1 MWVIV
6 RDRFQAAAYRQ
17 ALAGAEI
24 TLGVEVATFRD
35 LCREI
40 LQRDGVE
47 APVAED
53 AALGLVIRQVLDALA
68 AAGEL
73 RHFARVQAAPGFA
86 AALCESI
93 AELKT
98 ALVTP
103 DQLRL
108 AARAR
113 QDPALEEIALIYAAY
128 QQRLD
133 STGWVDSAGLNGL
146 GLEVLQ
152 ANPGLLNDWSLVVV
166 DGFRTRSA
174 RSSGAHSRLWRPSRP
189 SCGSLYPARLGWSAS
204 PTAALPGLSTSCNR

>member
-1 MWVIV
+1 MS
-6 RDRFQAAAYRQ
+6 
-17 ALAGAEI
+17 
-24 TLGVEVATFRD
+24 
-35 LCREI
+35 
-40 LQRDGVE
+40 
-47 APVAED
+47 
-53 AALGLVIRQVLDALA
+53 LA

-133 STGWVDSAGLNGL
+133 FD
-146 GLEVLQ
+146 
-152 ANPGLLNDWSLVVV
+152 
-166 DGFRTRSA
+166 
-174 RSSGAHSRLWRPSRP
+174 
-189 SCGSLYPARLGWSAS
+189 RLGGFGRPEWAGIGSA
-204 PTAALPGLSTSCNR
+204 PGQPGPVE